1 MHPPPFHAC
10 MQAALILVA
19 ERFGSALG
27 LASPPSSAW
36 AGYAVYPLHAPPSSS
51 CMQAALILV
60 AERFGG
66 GAAGLASPPSSAW
79 AGYAASLPH
88 PHSSSPLF
96 WSEQH
101 LGMIQ
106 GTQLLDSVTSY
117 T

>member
-1 MHPPPFHAC
+1 

-19 ERFGSALG
+19 ERFGSASG
-27 LASPPSSAW
+27 LTSPS
-36 AGYAVYPLHAPPSSS
+36 
-51 CMQAALILV
+51 
-60 AERFGG
+60 
-66 GAAGLASPPSSAW
+66 SSAW

-101 LGMIQ
+101 LGMIK
-106 GTQLLDSVTSY
+106 GTQLLESVTSY

>member
-1 MHPPPFHAC
+1 MGLMHPPPHAC
-10 MQAALILVA
+10 VQAALILVA
-19 ERFGSALG
+19 ER
-27 LASPPSSAW
+27 
-36 AGYAVYPLHAPPSSS
+36 V
-51 CMQAALILV
+51 
-60 AERFGG
+60 GG
-66 GAAGLASPPSSAW
+66 GVAGLASPSSSAW

-106 GTQLLDSVTSY
+106 GTQLLESVTSY